1 MAMNL
6 KQPDSCAPVKK
17 KGSEEQGRRVHICF
31 ALFLVLFLYGAYF
44 YNLLRDRLLASIQTQ
59 TALESLK
66 TITVPGSTYL
76 KALGGPFILK
86 SALFYLILLGTML
99 LAFMLFSLL
108 FESLWKRAALLFTGW
123 AAIAVLTWNDGIG
136 VSFSLVVLL
145 SFAAFYA
152 LTQSVHLRLALR
164 EIAFL
169 LLLVFVVTLSLHFGS
184 KHRFFLKT
192 RDRFLFDTR
201 IGSQLLTTYYD
212 TSPLATSLIAKP
224 LSPSHGSY
232 VGLLFH
238 SGSHGERFVYP
249 GKGVL
254 ILTGDAAHRD
264 AADFVIAQEGE
275 HYVMTNRTGKAVPL
289 DSTGRDHIERAI
301 DQLYAMHG
309 LLRLARIGL
318 YFFPAG
324 LLLLIIFGI
333 RSVSASRSVFFISGA
348 GVATALLLFIWSVA
362 LTGNRLPPED
372 GPASARLSRHGLALA
387 YYLSSQETVPETYMT
402 SVQGMCRSESPALRY
417 WGAYLVGRRGDPN
430 EAPTL
435 IKLMED
441 PSLNVRYTAAQSLY
455 RLLREQSFGPLLK
468 RLLTDP
474 SWYVR
479 CKVFS
484 TFLSAGAIP
493 SSA

>member
-1 MAMNL
+1 MNL
-6 KQPDSCAPVKK
+6 KQPHSFAPVKEE
-17 KGSEEQGRRVHICF
+17 GSEETGRRAHIGF
-31 ALFLVLFLYGAYF
+31 ALFVSLFLYGAYF
-44 YNLLRDRLLASIQTQ
+44 YNLLRDQLFASIQTQ
-59 TALESLK
+59 TVLESLK
-66 TITVPGSTYL
+66 TLTVPGSNYL

-99 LAFMLFSLL
+99 LVFMLFSLL
-108 FESLWKRAALLFTGW
+108 LESRWKRAALLFMGW
-123 AAIAVLTWNDGIG
+123 VAIAVLTLNDGIG

-145 SFAAFYA
+145 SFAAFYT
-152 LTQSVHLRLALR
+152 LTQSVHMRFALR

-201 IGSQLLTTYYD
+201 IGSQLLSTYYD

-238 SGSHGERFVYP
+238 AGSQGERFIYP

-254 ILTGDAAHRD
+254 ILNGDATHRA

-275 HYVMTNRTGKAVPL
+275 QYVMTNRTGKAVAL
-289 DSTGRDHIERAI
+289 DSLSRDDIGGAI
-301 DQLYAMHG
+301 DRLYAMHG
-309 LLRLARIGL
+309 FLRLTRLGL

-333 RSVSASRSVFFISGA
+333 RWVSASGSVFFISGA
-348 GVATALLLFIWSVA
+348 SIAAALLLFIWSVT

-372 GPASARLSRHGLALA
+372 VLESARLSRHGLALA
-387 YYLSSQETVPETYMT
+387 YYLSSQKTVPETYMT
-402 SVQGMCRSESPALRY
+402 YVQGMCRSESPALRY
-417 WGAYLVGRRGDPN
+417 WGAYLVGRGGDSN

-441 PSLNVRYTAAQSLY
+441 PSLNVRYRAAQSLY
-455 RLLREQSFGPLLK
+455 LLVKEQSFGPLLK

-484 TFLSAGAIP
+484 TFLNAGAIP
-493 SSA
+493 SPA

>member
-1 MAMNL
+1 MNL
-6 KQPDSCAPVKK
+6 KQSHSGAPFKREGSK
-17 KGSEEQGRRVHICF
+17 EKGRKTHIGL
-31 ALFLVLFLYGAYF
+31 ALFLGPCLYGAYF
-44 YNLLRDRLLASIQTQ
+44 YNLLRDQLLTNIQTQ

-66 TITVPGSTYL
+66 TITVPGSNYL

-99 LAFMLFSLL
+99 LVFMLVSLL
-108 FESLWKRAALLFTGW
+108 FESLWKRAAFLATGW
-123 AAIAVLTWNDGIG
+123 LATTALTWKDGIG

-145 SFAAFYA
+145 SFAVFY
-152 LTQSVHLRLALR
+152 TLALSFQMR
-164 EIAFL
+164 FALWEFAFL

-184 KHRFFLKT
+184 KHQFFLKT

-201 IGSQLLTTYYD
+201 VGSRLLNAYYG

-224 LSPSHGSY
+224 LSPSYGCY

-238 SGSHGERFVYP
+238 EGHQGERFVYP
-249 GKGVL
+249 GKGIL
-254 ILTGDAAHRD
+254 ILSGEAKHRS

-275 HYVMTNRTGKAVPL
+275 AYVMTNRYGMAVPL
-289 DSTGRDHIERAI
+289 DALSRGDIEAAI
-301 DQLYAMHG
+301 DRLYAMPG
-309 LLRLARIGL
+309 LLRLARFGL
-318 YFFPAG
+318 YFFPAE

-333 RSVSASRSVFFISGA
+333 RWVSISGPVFFVSGTSIA
-348 GVATALLLFIWSVA
+348 AALLLFIWSVT
-362 LTGNRLPPED
+362 LTGNRLPSEE
-372 GPASARLSRHGLALA
+372 ALQSAPLLRHGLALA
-387 YYLSSQETVPETYMT
+387 YHLRSQKTIPETYAPY
-402 SVQGMCRSESPALRY
+402 VQRMCRSESPALRY
-417 WGAYLVGRRGDPN
+417 WGAYLAGRRGDAT

-435 IKLMED
+435 MKLLED

-455 RLLREQSFGPLLK
+455 LLLREQSFGLLLK

-493 SSA
+493 SPA